1 MKASCAVGGCDWT
14 AMSGDPVELAAK
26 AEMHRRER
34 HDWVKVGRCHR
45 ADLDPWELDR
55 VERLVEEWTPN
66 PGRVAVNPSDF
77 NRR

>member
-1 MKASCAVGGCDWT
+1 MIATCAVGGCTWSATT
-14 AMSGDPVELAAK
+14 ADPVELAAK

-45 ADLDPWELDR
+45 AELDPWELDR

-66 PGRVAVNPSDF
+66 PGAVTVRSGAF